1 MISRDRQYKLAY
13 RNGKPYAKRRFP
25 YRRARKRT
33 FTPRKRYNIRTGGFA
48 GRYAPAFKTAEKKF
62 LDIEVDDANVSA
74 TGTVQ
79 GTGSVL
85 LLVQGVG
92 PTQRVGRKVT
102 VTDINWRVNYELPNA
117 DSVVAPK
124 SGDMVR
130 AIMYLDT
137 QTNGATAVVTDIL
150 EDAEYKSYRNLEN
163 QGRFR
168 IIFDK
173 TIAMNY
179 MATNG
184 DGADNNYSE
193 RNYWTTFYKK
203 CSIPIE
209 YTGATG
215 AITEM
220 TSNNIGILY
229 ISKNGVAAMESTI
242 RIRYTDF

>member
-1 MISRDRQYKLAY
+1 MYY
-13 RNGKPYAKRRFP
+13 RNGKRKRALNRVH
-25 YRRARKRT
+25 RRMVPSDFRRKRT
-33 FTPRKRYNIRTGGFA
+33 FVPRKRINLRTGGFA
-48 GRYAPAFKTAEKKF
+48 GRYAPGVRSAEKKF
-62 LDIEVDDANVSA
+62 LDTEIDDATVSS
-74 TGTVQ
+74 TGTIQ

-102 VTDINWRVNYELPNA
+102 VTDVNWRVNYELPNA

-124 SGDMVR
+124 AGDIVR

-137 QTNGATAVVTDIL
+137 QTNGATATVTDVL

-163 QGRFR
+163 QGRFK
-168 IIFDK
+168 ILFDK

-184 DGADNNYSE
+184 NGADNNYSE

-215 AITEM
+215 AIAEM